1 MTAPAGGMPPS
12 GAAAR
17 PAGVPAIAPAFNSR
31 PQFTANPTTTPT
43 AKPAANLYAA
53 PRAAVIDVEDEAELA
68 SRFQRLRAAI
78 IDVMIYAVAFLPFA
92 VFMHKPAVGMSLS
105 ALVFFGIIGWNGVLL
120 ARHGQTIGKKAS
132 GIRIVRTDDSDASF
146 SRLFFMRMILTWVIG
161 SVPVIGA
168 VFSLVNV
175 LFIFRDDRRCIHD
188 LICDTKVVVAAQD

>member
-1 MTAPAGGMPPS
+1 MTAPASGMPPPR
-12 GAAAR
+12 A
-17 PAGVPAIAPAFNSR
+17 
-31 PQFTANPTTTPT
+31 T
-43 AKPAANLYAA
+43 ANLYAA
-53 PRAAVIDVEDEAELA
+53 PRAAVIDLENEAELA

-78 IDVMIYAVAFLPFA
+78 IDVMIYVVAFLPFA

-105 ALVFFGIIGWNGVLL
+105 ALVFLGIIGWNGVLL

-161 SVPVIGA
+161 SVPFIGP

-188 LICDTKVVVAAQD
+188 LICDTKVVVAAAD